1 MSSFSFIHAAD
12 LHLDS
17 PFKSI
22 AHLDPGLADRLIA
35 ESQAAF
41 KRLIESCI
49 DEKVDF
55 LLVSGDAFDSG
66 SGNLSGQLHFLDGMK
81 KLESAG
87 IPVYMICGN
96 HDPLD
101 QWSAHLDLPS
111 NVYQFSGDQVERF
124 AHTINDKSVGIY
136 GISYPKRDEQRNLAQ
151 LFQSDASDVFSI
163 GLLHGNFG
171 SNTGHANYA
180 PFTLPDLQSAGMDY
194 WALGHIHKRQ
204 VISDARPLAIYPG
217 NIQGRHFNETG
228 QKGCMKVHIENGTI
242 QHTDFLPLSKV
253 VFERLEIDIS
263 DVENLNEFH
272 DRLAHLAEYTNY
284 PEDISMLVRLTL
296 KGATPLHSELNEE
309 EVRSYFH
316 EQIQD
321 FNSHFIYI
329 DRIIDNTRPEFD
341 LEERIQSADFVGDVL
356 RRFDSLKQ
364 DESELKSLA
373 NQLFEDIRSSKF
385 NRYIPEMTE
394 EECLETLEK
403 GQWNLIERLIQ
414 DKK

>member
-1 MSSFSFIHAAD
+1 VSSFSFIHAAD

-22 AHLDPGLADRLIA
+22 AHLDPGLADRLIS

-41 KRLIESCI
+41 SRLIEHCI
-49 DEKVDF
+49 GEKVDF
-55 LLVSGDAFDSG
+55 LLISGDAFDSG
-66 SGNLSGQLHFLDGMK
+66 SGNLSGQLHFLSGMN

-101 QWSAHLDLPS
+101 QWSSHLDLPA
-111 NVYQFSGDQVERF
+111 NVHQFSGDQVERIT
-124 AHTINDKSVGIY
+124 HTIEGQDIGIY
-136 GISYPKRDEQRNLAQ
+136 GISYPTREEQRNLAQ
-151 LFQSDASDVFSI
+151 LFKSDASDAFSI

-180 PFTLPDLQSAGMDY
+180 PFILPDLQSAGMDY

-204 VISDARPLAIYPG
+204 IVSDSRPLAIYPG

-228 QKGCMKVHIENGTI
+228 EKGCMKIQIESGAV
-242 QHTDFLPLSKV
+242 QATDFVPLSKV
-253 VFERLEIDIS
+253 VFERVELDIS
-263 DVENLNEFH
+263 EVENLNDFH
-272 DRLAHLAEYTNY
+272 RRLSHLSEEKNY
-284 PEDISMLVRLTL
+284 HEDISVVVRLTL
-296 KGATPLHSELNEE
+296 KGATPLHAVLNEE

-321 FNSHFIYI
+321 FTSHFIFI
-329 DRIIDNTRPEFD
+329 DRIINNTRPEFD

-356 RRFDSLKQ
+356 RRFESLKH
-364 DESELKSLA
+364 DETALSNLA
-373 NQLFEDIRSSKF
+373 HQLFEDIRSSKF
-385 NRYIPEMTE
+385 NHYIPDITK

>member
-22 AHLDPGLADRLIA
+22 AHLDPKLADRLIS

-41 KRLIESCI
+41 NRLIQRCI

-55 LLVSGDAFDSG
+55 LLISGDTFDSG
-66 SGNLSGQLHFLDGMK
+66 SGNLSGQLHFLSGMK
-81 KLESAG
+81 KLESAD
-87 IPVYMICGN
+87 IPVYLICGN

-101 QWSAHLDLPS
+101 KWSRHLDFPS
-111 NVYQFSGDQVERF
+111 NVYQFSGDQVERIGQ
-124 AHTINDKSVGIY
+124 TIEGKSVGIY
-136 GISYPKRDEQRNLAQ
+136 GISYPTRDEQRNLAQ
-151 LFQSDASDVFSI
+151 LFKSDASDVFSI
-163 GLLHGNFG
+163 GVLHGNFG

-204 VISDARPLAIYPG
+204 IVSESQPLAIYPG

-228 QKGCMKVHIENGTI
+228 LKGCVKIHVEKGDVHDTK
-242 QHTDFLPLSKV
+242 FLPLSEV
-253 VFERLEIDIS
+253 VFERLELDIS
-263 DVENLNEFH
+263 DVDNLNEFH
-272 DRLAHLAEYTNY
+272 ERLAQLAEDTAYGK
-284 PEDISMLVRLTL
+284 EISMLVRLTL
-296 KGATPLHSELNEE
+296 KGATPIHSELNEE
-309 EVRSYFH
+309 DIRAYFH

-321 FNSHFIYI
+321 FSSHFIYI
-329 DRIIDNTRPEFD
+329 DRIIDITRPAFD
-341 LEERIQSADFVGDVL
+341 IEERIQSADFVGDVL
-356 RRFDSLKQ
+356 RRFESLKQ
-364 DESELKSLA
+364 DESRLKTLTSE
-373 NQLFEDIRSSKF
+373 LFEDIRSSKF
-385 NRYIPEMTE
+385 NRYIPELSE
-394 EECLETLEK
+394 RECLEILER